1 VGRYELEAK
10 DELEAR
16 AGIEPAKKGF
26 ADLPLAAWVPR
37 HFENHRFY
45 IAAVLFLLKSP

>member
-1 VGRYELEAK
+1 M
-10 DELEAR
+10 EAR

-37 HFENHRFY
+37 HFEDHRFY
-45 IAAVLFLLKSP
+45 IAAVFVSSEITLGRVR